1 MKNIDKDISSFNRL
15 LEIMNRLRNECPWD
29 KQQTMESLRHLTIEE
44 TYELSEAILSKE
56 INEIK
61 NELGDLLL
69 HIVFYSKIASEK
81 KHFDINDVING
92 ICDKLIHRHP
102 HIYSDVKLDNIEE
115 VKKNWEIIKKNEH
128 NRGALSGVPKS
139 LPSLIKAM
147 RIQEKASGMGFK
159 WDNKIDVLDKVIEEI
174 REFNL
179 ELSKSNLD
187 LMEDE
192 FGDILFSLVNY
203 ATYNKINP
211 VKALEK
217 TNIKFI
223 NRFNYIEKIAE
234 KLNISISK
242 MTSTELKKHWDDAKI
257 F

>member
-1 MKNIDKDISSFNRL
+1 MKNIDKDISSFDRL

-44 TYELSEAILSKE
+44 TYELSEAILSNE

-92 ICDKLIHRHP
+92 VCDKLIHRHP

-174 REFNL
+174 REFKL

>member
-44 TYELSEAILSKE
+44 TYELSEAILSNE
-56 INEIK
+56 VNEIK

-115 VKKNWEIIKKNEH
+115 VKKNWEIMKKNEH

-174 REFNL
+174 REFKL

-223 NRFNYIEKIAE
+223 NRFNYIEKIAD
-234 KLNISISK
+234 KLNTPISE
-242 MTSTELKKHWDDAKI
+242 MTSIELKNHWDDAKI

>member
-1 MKNIDKDISSFNRL
+1 VKNIDKDISSFDRL

-44 TYELSEAILSKE
+44 TYELSEAILSNE

-92 ICDKLIHRHP
+92 VCDKLIHRHP

-174 REFNL
+174 REVNL

-234 KLNISISK
+234 KLNKSISK

>member
-1 MKNIDKDISSFNRL
+1 
-15 LEIMNRLRNECPWD
+15 MNRLRNECPWD

-102 HIYSDVKLDNIEE
+102 HIYGDVKLDNIEE

-174 REFNL
+174 REFKL

-234 KLNISISK
+234 KLNKSISK

>member
-1 MKNIDKDISSFNRL
+1 MKNIDKDISSFDRL

-44 TYELSEAILSKE
+44 TYELSEAILSNE

-92 ICDKLIHRHP
+92 VCDKLIHRHP

-174 REFNL
+174 REVNL

-234 KLNISISK
+234 KLNKSISK

>member
-1 MKNIDKDISSFNRL
+1 MNNQDKQITSFNRL
-15 LEIMNRLRNECPWD
+15 LEIMNQLRNECPWD
-29 KQQTMESLRHLTIEE
+29 KEQTMESLRHLTIEE
-44 TYELSEAILSKE
+44 TYELSEAILDND

-81 KHFDINDVING
+81 KNFDINDVINS
-92 ICDKLIHRHP
+92 ICEKLINRHP
-102 HIYSDVKLDNIEE
+102 HIYKDIKLNTIEE
-115 VKKNWEIIKKNEH
+115 VKANWEIIKKKENDK
-128 NRGALSGVPKS
+128 GTLSGVPKG

-159 WDNKIDVLDKVIEEI
+159 WDNEHDVLDKVIEEI
-174 REFNL
+174 KEFKV
-179 ELSKSNLD
+179 ELSKPDIS

-192 FGDILFSLVNY
+192 FGDILFSLINY
-203 ATYNKINP
+203 ASHNKINP

-223 NRFNYIEKIAE
+223 NRFNYLEKISN
-234 KLNISISK
+234 KLNKPIYE
-242 MTSTELKKHWDDAKI
+242 MTSSELKKHWDDAKI
-257 F
+257 V

>member
-1 MKNIDKDISSFNRL
+1 VKNINKDTSSFNRL

-29 KQQTMESLRHLTIEE
+29 KEQTMESLRHLTIEE
-44 TYELSEAILSKE
+44 TYELSEAILSNE

-128 NRGALSGVPKS
+128 NKGALSGVPKS

-147 RIQEKASGMGFK
+147 RIQEKATGMGFK
-159 WDNKIDVLDKVIEEI
+159 WDNKHDVLDKVIEEI
-174 REFNL
+174 REFKL

>member
-1 MKNIDKDISSFNRL
+1 VKNIDKDISSFNRL

-44 TYELSEAILSKE
+44 TYELSEAILSNE

-174 REFNL
+174 REFKL

-234 KLNISISK
+234 KLNKSISN
-242 MTSTELKKHWDDAKI
+242 MTSNELKKHWDDAKI

>member
-1 MKNIDKDISSFNRL
+1 
-15 LEIMNRLRNECPWD
+15 MNRLRNECPWD

-174 REFNL
+174 REFKL

-234 KLNISISK
+234 KLNKSISK

>member
-29 KQQTMESLRHLTIEE
+29 KEQTMESLRHLTIEE
-44 TYELSEAILSKE
+44 TYELSEAILSNE
-56 INEIK
+56 VNEIK

-234 KLNISISK
+234 KLNKSISK

>member
-61 NELGDLLL
+61 NELGYLLL

-81 KHFDINDVING
+81 KHFDINYVING

-174 REFNL
+174 REFKL

>member
-1 MKNIDKDISSFNRL
+1 VKNIDKDISSFNRL

-234 KLNISISK
+234 KLNKSISN
-242 MTSTELKKHWDDAKI
+242 MTSNELKKHWDDAKI

>member
-1 MKNIDKDISSFNRL
+1 MKNIDKDTSSFNRL

-44 TYELSEAILSKE
+44 TYELSEAILSNE

-174 REFNL
+174 REFKL

-223 NRFNYIEKIAE
+223 NRFNYLEKISN
-234 KLNISISK
+234 KLDKPIYEMS
-242 MTSTELKKHWDDAKI
+242 TSELKKHWNDAKTV
-257 F
+257 

>member
-1 MKNIDKDISSFNRL
+1 VKNIDKDISSFNRL

-44 TYELSEAILSKE
+44 TYELSEAILSNE

-174 REFNL
+174 REFKL

>member
-1 MKNIDKDISSFNRL
+1 MKNKDKDISSFNRL

-29 KQQTMESLRHLTIEE
+29 KEQTMESLRHLTIEE
-44 TYELSEAILSKE
+44 TYELSEAILSNE

-69 HIVFYSKIASEK
+69 HIVFYSKIASEN

-102 HIYSDVKLDNIEE
+102 HIYKDVKLNSIEE
-115 VKKNWEIIKKNEH
+115 VKKNWEIIKKNEQ

-174 REFNL
+174 REFKL
-179 ELSKSNLD
+179 EVSKSNLD

-234 KLNISISK
+234 KLNKTISK

>member
-1 MKNIDKDISSFNRL
+1 MKNIDKHLSSFNRL

>member
-44 TYELSEAILSKE
+44 TYELSEAILSNE
-56 INEIK
+56 VNEIK

-174 REFNL
+174 REFKL

>member
-44 TYELSEAILSKE
+44 TYELSEAILSNE

-69 HIVFYSKIASEK
+69 HIVFYSKIANEK

-174 REFNL
+174 REFKL

>member
-1 MKNIDKDISSFNRL
+1 VKNIDKDISSFDRL

-44 TYELSEAILSKE
+44 TYELSEAILSNE

-92 ICDKLIHRHP
+92 VCDKLIHRHP

-174 REFNL
+174 REFKL

-234 KLNISISK
+234 KLNKPISK

>member
-1 MKNIDKDISSFNRL
+1 MKNIDKDTSSFNRL

-44 TYELSEAILSKE
+44 TYELSEAILSNE

-174 REFNL
+174 REFKL

>member
-159 WDNKIDVLDKVIEEI
+159 WDNKIDALDKVIEEI

>member
-1 MKNIDKDISSFNRL
+1 MKNIHKDTSSFNRL

-29 KQQTMESLRHLTIEE
+29 KEQTMESLRHLTIEE
-44 TYELSEAILSKE
+44 TYELSEAILSNE

-92 ICDKLIHRHP
+92 VCDKLIHRHP

>member
-29 KQQTMESLRHLTIEE
+29 KEQTMESLRHLTIEE
-44 TYELSEAILSKE
+44 TYELSEAILSNE

-69 HIVFYSKIASEK
+69 HIVFYSKIANEK

-92 ICDKLIHRHP
+92 ICEKLIHRHP

-128 NRGALSGVPKS
+128 NKGALSGVPKS

-147 RIQEKASGMGFK
+147 RIQEKATGMGFK
-159 WDNKIDVLDKVIEEI
+159 WDNKHDVLDKVIEEI
-174 REFNL
+174 REFKL

-223 NRFNYIEKIAE
+223 NRFNYIEKIAD
-234 KLNISISK
+234 KLNKPISE
-242 MTSTELKKHWDDAKI
+242 MTSIELKNHWDDAKI

>member
-115 VKKNWEIIKKNEH
+115 VKKNWEIIKKNEQ

-234 KLNISISK
+234 KLNKSISN
-242 MTSTELKKHWDDAKI
+242 MTSNELKKHWDDAKI

>member
-1 MKNIDKDISSFNRL
+1 MKNIHKDISSFNRL

-29 KQQTMESLRHLTIEE
+29 KEQTMESLRHLTIEE
-44 TYELSEAILSKE
+44 TYELSEAILSNE

-128 NRGALSGVPKS
+128 YKGALSGVPKS

-159 WDNKIDVLDKVIEEI
+159 WDNKHDVLDKVIEEI
-174 REFNL
+174 REFKL

-223 NRFNYIEKIAE
+223 NRFNYLEKIAE
-234 KLNISISK
+234 KSNKSISK

>member
-1 MKNIDKDISSFNRL
+1 VKNIHKDISSFNRL

-29 KQQTMESLRHLTIEE
+29 KEQTMESLRHLTIEE
-44 TYELSEAILSKE
+44 TYELSEAILSNE

-128 NRGALSGVPKS
+128 NKGALSGVPKS

-159 WDNKIDVLDKVIEEI
+159 WDNKHDVLDKVIEEI
-174 REFNL
+174 REFKL

-223 NRFNYIEKIAE
+223 NRFNYIEKIAD
-234 KLNISISK
+234 KLNKPISK
-242 MTSTELKKHWDDAKI
+242 MTSVELKKYWDDAKI

>member
-44 TYELSEAILSKE
+44 TYELSEAILSNE

-174 REFNL
+174 REFKL
-179 ELSKSNLD
+179 EVSKSNLD

-234 KLNISISK
+234 KLNKSISK

>member
-1 MKNIDKDISSFNRL
+1 VKNIDKDISSFDRL

>member
-1 MKNIDKDISSFNRL
+1 MKIIDKDISSFNRL

-44 TYELSEAILSKE
+44 TYELSEAILSNE

-128 NRGALSGVPKS
+128 NKGALSGVPKS

-159 WDNKIDVLDKVIEEI
+159 WDNKIDILDKVIEEI
-174 REFNL
+174 REFKS

-234 KLNISISK
+234 KLNKSISK

>member
-1 MKNIDKDISSFNRL
+1 VKNIHKDTSSFNRL

-29 KQQTMESLRHLTIEE
+29 KEQTMESLRHLTIEE
-44 TYELSEAILSKE
+44 TYELSEAILSNE

-69 HIVFYSKIASEK
+69 HIVFYSKIANEK

-128 NRGALSGVPKS
+128 NKGALSGVPKS

-147 RIQEKASGMGFK
+147 RIQEKATGMGFK
-159 WDNKIDVLDKVIEEI
+159 WDNKHDVLDKVIEEI
-174 REFNL
+174 REFKL

-223 NRFNYIEKIAE
+223 NRFNYIEKIAD
-234 KLNISISK
+234 KLNKPISE
-242 MTSTELKKHWDDAKI
+242 MTSIELKNHWDDAKI

>member
-1 MKNIDKDISSFNRL
+1 MNNQDKQITSFNRL
-15 LEIMNRLRNECPWD
+15 LEIMNQLRNECPWD
-29 KQQTMESLRHLTIEE
+29 KEQTMESLRHLTIEE
-44 TYELSEAILSKE
+44 TYELSEAILDND

-81 KHFDINDVING
+81 KNFDINDVINS
-92 ICDKLIHRHP
+92 ICEKLINRHP
-102 HIYSDVKLDNIEE
+102 HIYKDIKLNTIEE
-115 VKKNWEIIKKNEH
+115 VKANWEIIKKKENDK
-128 NRGALSGVPKS
+128 GTLSGVPKS

-159 WDNKIDVLDKVIEEI
+159 WDNEHDVLDKVIEEI
-174 REFNL
+174 KEFKV
-179 ELSKSNLD
+179 ELSKPDIS

-192 FGDILFSLVNY
+192 FGDILFSLINY
-203 ATYNKINP
+203 ASHNKINP

-223 NRFNYIEKIAE
+223 NRFNYLEKISN
-234 KLNISISK
+234 KLNKPIYE
-242 MTSTELKKHWDDAKI
+242 MTSSELKKHWDDAKI
-257 F
+257 V

>member
-1 MKNIDKDISSFNRL
+1 MKNIHKDISSFNRL

-29 KQQTMESLRHLTIEE
+29 KEQTMESLRHLTIEE
-44 TYELSEAILSKE
+44 TYELSEAILSNE

-81 KHFDINDVING
+81 IHFDINDVING

-128 NRGALSGVPKS
+128 NKGALSGVPKS

-159 WDNKIDVLDKVIEEI
+159 WDNKHDVLDKVIEEI
-174 REFNL
+174 REFKL

-223 NRFNYIEKIAE
+223 NRFNYIEKISD
-234 KLNISISK
+234 KLNKPISK
-242 MTSTELKKHWDDAKI
+242 MTSVELKKYWDDAKI

>member
-1 MKNIDKDISSFNRL
+1 MKNIDKDISSFNKL

-29 KQQTMESLRHLTIEE
+29 KEQTMESLRHLTIEE
-44 TYELSEAILSKE
+44 TYELSEAILSNE

-69 HIVFYSKIASEK
+69 HIVFYSKIANEK

-92 ICDKLIHRHP
+92 ICEKLIHRHP

-128 NRGALSGVPKS
+128 NKGALSGVPKS

-147 RIQEKASGMGFK
+147 RIQEKATGMGFK
-159 WDNKIDVLDKVIEEI
+159 WDNKHDVLDKVIEEI
-174 REFNL
+174 REFKL

-223 NRFNYIEKIAE
+223 NRFNYIEKIAD
-234 KLNISISK
+234 KLNKPISE
-242 MTSTELKKHWDDAKI
+242 MTSIELKNHWDDAKI

>member
-1 MKNIDKDISSFNRL
+1 MKNIHKDISSFNRL

-29 KQQTMESLRHLTIEE
+29 KEQTMESLRHLTIEE
-44 TYELSEAILSKE
+44 TYELSEAILSNE

-128 NRGALSGVPKS
+128 NKGALSGVPKS

-159 WDNKIDVLDKVIEEI
+159 WDNKHDVLDKVIEEI
-174 REFNL
+174 REFKL

-223 NRFNYIEKIAE
+223 NRFNYLEKIAD
-234 KLNISISK
+234 KLNKPISK
-242 MTSTELKKHWDDAKI
+242 MTAVELKKHWDDAKI

>member
-1 MKNIDKDISSFNRL
+1 MKNIHKDTSSFNRL

-29 KQQTMESLRHLTIEE
+29 KDQTMESLRHLTIEE
-44 TYELSEAILSKE
+44 TYELSEAILSNE

-69 HIVFYSKIASEK
+69 HIVFYSKIANEK

-92 ICDKLIHRHP
+92 ICEKLIHRHP
-102 HIYSDVKLDNIEE
+102 HIYSNVKLDNIEE

-128 NRGALSGVPKS
+128 NKGALSGVPKS

-147 RIQEKASGMGFK
+147 RIQEKATGMGFK
-159 WDNKIDVLDKVIEEI
+159 WDNKHDVLDKVIEEI
-174 REFNL
+174 REFKL

-223 NRFNYIEKIAE
+223 NRFNYIEKIAD
-234 KLNISISK
+234 KLNKPISE
-242 MTSTELKKHWDDAKI
+242 MTSIELKNHWDDAKI

>member
-1 MKNIDKDISSFNRL
+1 VKNIHKDTSSFNRL

-29 KQQTMESLRHLTIEE
+29 KEQTMESLRHLTIEE
-44 TYELSEAILSKE
+44 TYELSEAILSNE

-69 HIVFYSKIASEK
+69 HIVFYSKIANEK

-92 ICDKLIHRHP
+92 ICEKLIHRHP

-128 NRGALSGVPKS
+128 NKGALSGVPKS

-147 RIQEKASGMGFK
+147 RIQEKATGMGFK
-159 WDNKIDVLDKVIEEI
+159 WDNKHDVLDKVIEEI
-174 REFNL
+174 REFKL

-223 NRFNYIEKIAE
+223 NRFNYIEKIE
-234 KLNISISK
+234 DKLNKPISE
-242 MTSTELKKHWDDAKI
+242 MTSIELKNHWDDAKI